1 MADET
6 PPSRDEQRFNTI
18 QTQFAQGDRER
29 DAIRAEVQHH
39 RELLTGILEWQ
50 RNMQGT
56 VSEIRAESKQT
67 NEAIRSQ
74 TKDLRALQQEIRKL
88 TDRIHTV
95 DVENRDKLSTHAQ
108 HALQRS
114 ADKAVDREKT
124 DAMILTKWQLL
135 IIGTVLTSAGA
146 AIAAIITG

>member
-1 MADET
+1 MGDET
-6 PPSRDEQRFNTI
+6 PPSRDEQRYNTI
-18 QTQFAQGDRER
+18 QNLLAQNDRER
-29 DAIRAEVQHH
+29 EAIRAEVQHH

-67 NEAIRSQ
+67 NEAIKSQ

-95 DVENRDKLSTHAQ
+95 DVENRDKLSSHAQ
-108 HALQRS
+108 DALQRS
-114 ADKAVDREKT
+114 ADKAVDKQQS